1 MESGLLSLMQESFLS
16 EWSVSMS
23 KELTDAKRRAIQK
36 YDAVHTKQ
44 YHLKL
49 NTGTDA
55 EIIEHLSKLKNVQ
68 GYIKELIKKDLG
80 IS

>member
-1 MESGLLSLMQESFLS
+1 MG
-16 EWSVSMS
+16 
-23 KELTDAKRRAIQK
+23 KKLTDAKRRAIQK
-36 YDAVHTKQ
+36 YDAVNTKQ

-49 NTGTDA
+49 NMNKDA
-55 EIIEHLSKLKNVQ
+55 EIIEHLSKLDNIQ

>member
-1 MESGLLSLMQESFLS
+1 
-16 EWSVSMS
+16 MS
-23 KELTDAKRRAIQK
+23 KELTEAKRRAIRK
-36 YDAVHTKQ
+36 YDAVKTKQ

-55 EIIEHLSKLKNVQ
+55 EIIEHLSKLTNVQ